1 MLNFVEQFL
10 DTAEA
15 GGNKR
20 VLRGVVP
27 LSARSCEVDGHEF
40 LNFSANNYLGLSDHP
55 LLKEESIAWT
65 EKYGVGAA
73 ASRLVSGT
81 IDVYIQLEDEIA
93 SWKGTEAALIIGSGY
108 MANTGVI
115 PALTDRKSVIF
126 ADKIN
131 HASLN
136 AGCQLSGSKFIRY
149 RHNDM
154 VHLESLLEKYSDIEQ
169 KLIVVDTVF
178 SMDGDIA
185 PLEQIEHLAEKH
197 KAMLYLDDAH
207 GTGVYGDSGEG
218 LVGGHKAD
226 ILMGTFSKAMGSYGA
241 YIACSRRM
249 KEYLV
254 NRCGSF
260 IYTTALPPGVCGS
273 ISAAVKLVQTD
284 EYSQIR
290 SEYHKRVS
298 YVTAELQKMGFDT
311 GDTQTGI
318 IPVILGDSEKVLD
331 AAEFL
336 KSRGIFVVGIRPPTV
351 PKGTARLRFTVN
363 AAHTEADVELL
374 LAAMRELKEFFASY
388 DR

>member
-1 MLNFVEQFL
+1 MHSFVEQFL
-10 DTAEA
+10 GTAES

-27 LSARSCEVDGHEF
+27 LSARTCQVDGCEF
-40 LNFSANNYLGLSDHP
+40 LNFSANNYLGLSDHS

-65 EKYGVGAA
+65 EKYGVGAT

-81 IDVYIQLEDEIA
+81 IDAYIQLEDEIA
-93 SWKGTEAALIIGSGY
+93 RWKGTEAALIIGSGY

-115 PALTDRKSVIF
+115 PALADRKSVIF

-136 AGCQLSGSKFIRY
+136 AGCQLSGAKFVRY
-149 RHNDM
+149 KHNDM
-154 VHLESLLEKYSDIEQ
+154 AHLESLLVKHVDVEQ

-185 PLEQIEHLAEKH
+185 PLEQIEQLAEKH

-207 GTGVYGDSGEG
+207 GTGVYGDGGEG

-241 YIACSRRM
+241 YVACSKRM

-273 ISAAVKLVQTD
+273 ISAAVKLVQTE
-284 EYSQIR
+284 EYSLIR

-318 IPVILGDSEKVLD
+318 IPVILGDSEKVLE

-336 KSRGIFVVGIRPPTV
+336 KERGVFVVAIRPPTV
-351 PKGTARLRFTVN
+351 SKGTARLRFTVN
-363 AAHTEADVELL
+363 AAHTDEDVQVL
-374 LAAMRELKEFFASY
+374 LAAMKELKDY
-388 DR
+388 LN